1 MVLLSAKYY
10 LFKKKFFFQFP
21 LNIYNEHL
29 IFANLN
35 WNLLIFLEY
44 IKCFYNFLF
53 RSFQNSSFKRFSLF
67 SFQLLVQSISSISL
81 TMDST
86 VWLQQIADIILI
98 EPPYPLL
105 FRFSFFVADTS
116 IQRDLI
122 SWGKKKSPKN
132 IYYSFYS
139 TSKLSLGKRN

>member
-1 MVLLSAKYY
+1 MWRLSAKYFM
-10 LFKKKFFFQFP
+10 FKKKFFHFLQ
-21 LNIYNEHL
+21 NICNEHL
-29 IFANLN
+29 ILANLN

-53 RSFQNSSFKRFSLF
+53 RSFHNSSFKRFSLF

-105 FRFSFFVADTS
+105 FSFFVFCCWHLYST
-116 IQRDLI
+116 RLNFMR
-122 SWGKKKSPKN
+122 KEKKSPKN